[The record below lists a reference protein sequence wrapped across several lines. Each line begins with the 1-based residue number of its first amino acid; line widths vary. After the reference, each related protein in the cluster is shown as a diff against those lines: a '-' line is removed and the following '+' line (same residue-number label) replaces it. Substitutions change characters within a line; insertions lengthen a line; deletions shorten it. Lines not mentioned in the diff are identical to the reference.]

1 MLSLGFPCGG
11 MNNAFVDNET
21 DMTTILK
28 VALER
33 IGFTV
38 DTFNDPMLALDNFK
52 PNRYTLAILDV
63 MMPKMDGFELY
74 TQLKKRD
81 DETKFCFLTASSEPY
96 REILKKEKQCKINR
110 DLFLEIP
117 LPIKEIIGEIRKRI
131 GSE

>member
-1 MLSLGFPCGG
+1 

-81 DETKFCFLTASSEPY
+81 DETKFCFLMASSEPY